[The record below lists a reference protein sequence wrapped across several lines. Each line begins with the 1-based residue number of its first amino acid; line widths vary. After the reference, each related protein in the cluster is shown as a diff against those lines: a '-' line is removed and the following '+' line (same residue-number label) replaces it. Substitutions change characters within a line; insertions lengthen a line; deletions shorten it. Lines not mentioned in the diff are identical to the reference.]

1 MIPALGSDL
10 TRLLTAARGF
20 KFHAWVDTLRQ
31 RDRHLIVL
39 HTLIASVGNGG
50 FTQWVNFGY
59 RDHQEPVLR
68 LALAR
73 FAEHCPAQ
81 RATVT
86 EVLALIDQTYRVQP
100 DAGAGLTDEEA
111 DAFDPLDDRFY
122 ALSDDFRTGLGEYLR
137 HWQSCRPPSAPA
149 HASQ

>member
-1 MIPALGSDL
+1 MIPALESEL
-10 TRLLTAARGF
+10 TRLLTAARDF
-20 KFHAWVDTLRQ
+20 DFNAWVDTLRQ

-50 FTQWVNFGY
+50 FAQWVNFGY

-86 EVLALIDQTYRVQP
+86 EVLALIDQTHRFAP
-100 DAGAGLTDEEA
+100 PSFHLLSDEQA
-111 DAFDPLDDRFY
+111 DDLATLDDRFY
-122 ALSDDFRTGLGEYLR
+122 ALTDDFRTALGEYLLR
-137 HWQSCRPPSAPA
+137 WQ
-149 HASQ
+149 

>member
-1 MIPALGSDL
+1 MIPALESDL
-10 TRLLTAARGF
+10 TRLLTAARDF
-20 KFHAWVDTLRQ
+20 DFNACVDTLCQ

-50 FTQWVNFGY
+50 FAQWVNFGY
-59 RDHQEPVLR
+59 RDHQEAVLR
-68 LALAR
+68 VALAR

-81 RATVT
+81 RAAVT
-86 EVLALIDQTYRVQP
+86 EVLALIDQAHRVQP
-100 DAGAGLTDEEA
+100 DAGARLTDEEA

-122 ALSDDFRTGLGEYLR
+122 ALSDDFRTALGEYLLNWR
-137 HWQSCRPPSAPA
+137 SCRSPSAPA